1 MGFSV
6 IEISEDK
13 FGKMAEYTEKMLKYG
28 GKLMSCISEMGED
41 YGMSFRDEERYRERG
56 GMNYREHE
64 EYGRYGK
71 HSGGMNERYP
81 YIGMR
86 DDEDYEDE
94 MNERRGGR
102 RRRSNGR
109 YY

>member
-81 YIGMR
+81 YMGMR

-94 MNERRGGR
+94 INERRGGR